1 MSTWISERRLP
12 AVFLCLGLAVAA
24 CVPGGPFATARDST
38 TLTVGGTAVTVAG
51 PEGFC
56 IDPAATSETGD
67 SAFALFGNCA
77 AIAGRADMPQPE
89 LRAVLTV
96 TVSGGEGAA
105 TIAGSI
111 DALDGYFRSTAG
123 RRALSRAGDPATVE
137 VLETFQQEAVFYI
150 HARDAS
156 PGFAPGMSP
165 DYWRAYFDL
174 AGRIVTVSAIGFDAA
189 PLSRSEGL
197 AALRGFAARIRAANI
212 PPAAAATGPRPL
224 PRPDG
229 PV

>member
-12 AVFLCLGLAVAA
+12 TLLLCLGLAA

-38 TLTVGGTAVTVAG
+38 TLTVGGNAVTVAG
-51 PEGFC
+51 PGGFC
-56 IDPAATSETGD
+56 IDPGATRETAESG
-67 SAFALFGNCA
+67 FTLFGNCA
-77 AIAGRADMPQPE
+77 TIAGRADLPQPD
-89 LRAVLTV
+89 LRAVLTA
-96 TVSGGEGAA
+96 TVSGGAGAA

-123 RRALSRAGDPATVE
+123 RRALSRTGDPATVE
-137 VLETFQQEAVFYI
+137 VLETFQNEAVFYI

-174 AGRIVTVSAIGFDAA
+174 AGRIVAVSAIGFDAA
-189 PLSRSEGL
+189 PLSRAQSL
-197 AALRGFAARIRAANI
+197 AALRAFAARIRAANA
-212 PPAAAATGPRPL
+212 PEAAAATGPRPAA
-224 PRPDG
+224 